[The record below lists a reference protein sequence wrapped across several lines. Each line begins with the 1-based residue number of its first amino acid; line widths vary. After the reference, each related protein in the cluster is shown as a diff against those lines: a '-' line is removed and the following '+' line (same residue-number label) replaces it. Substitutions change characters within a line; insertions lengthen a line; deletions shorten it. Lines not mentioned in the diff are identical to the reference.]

1 MVTVCDRNKKEKS
14 LLEMVMQAGEG
25 LERGMKEN
33 YRFFINRKRIVSLQP
48 PLLYFHTGEM
58 NLLLFATIRLLG
70 MSTFSTPAM
79 GGGGNILTQANISV

>member
-14 LLEMVMQAGEG
+14 LLEMVMKAGEG

-58 NLLLFATIRLLG
+58 NLLLFATIRLTG
-70 MSTFSTPAM
+70 HVDIFHPCHGRGWKYFNASEY
-79 GGGGNILTQANISV
+79 